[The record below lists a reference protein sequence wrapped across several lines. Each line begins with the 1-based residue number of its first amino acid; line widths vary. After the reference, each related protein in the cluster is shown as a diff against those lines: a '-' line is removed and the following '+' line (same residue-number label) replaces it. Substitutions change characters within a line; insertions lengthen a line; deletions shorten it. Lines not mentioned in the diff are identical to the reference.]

1 MADKKDV
8 STAIMDVK
16 AKPYRLMV
24 DEAVNDDNSVVALH
38 PDKIKELQLFR
49 GDTVLIRGKR
59 RHDTVCILLSD
70 PSCEPNKIRINRVV
84 RGNLRVMLGDIVSV
98 HQCPDI
104 KYGQRVHILPV
115 AEATCSIIGWS
126 TYPLSRLALLLNHRR
141 LLPGARRASCC
152 RVQGGSHRSR
162 AVLHRVARD
171 RHPL

>member
-115 AEATCSIIGWS
+115 AETTEG
-126 TYPLSRLALLLNHRR
+126 LSGDLFETFLAPYFLEAYRPVR
-141 LLPGARRASCC
+141 KGA
-152 RVQGGSHRSR
+152 
-162 AVLHRVARD
+162 
-171 RHPL
+171 